1 MFPGEGNEVS
11 CLREVSVFT
20 FLFSVFKG
28 PQMTL
33 MRRIYTDSV
42 PTTSN
47 LPPFQFRVFT
57 HPLPP
62 YGVLPLSQREKVG
75 DNVNSRN

>member
-62 YGVLPLSQREKVG
+62 LRGTPPVPEGESG
-75 DNVNSRN
+75 